1 MAWQYVHMVNP
12 SPGHTGGLLRR
23 LLRPSLRL
31 LPGALA
37 RQLLSLRGR
46 LLLGAAMLWTL
57 LCLTLLIFGWQSG
70 TLLVDETNRMHLRYE
85 AELIRNDIAQQVNQ
99 RLGALERLAR
109 HIPTPAEDALA
120 RRGVGHLEGLFDG
133 LILVDTDSR
142 ILDDWPVDSGR
153 LSQNVGDRPYA
164 RFMHAVQRPHISEPF
179 VGRVSGSP
187 LVMMLVPL
195 RDARGRYTG
204 FLGGLVDIAKGPF
217 FDGFDH
223 LRLGDDGVV
232 TITTASGLRLYQ
244 PCQRR
249 AITTVDREAKPWLDR
264 ALDGWEGEAEGAMP
278 VGGDALKAYRQVW
291 PARWVVGVYLP
302 LEQAYN
308 PLARVIEQVGNR
320 AFWALGLL
328 LPLVALLLWLTL
340 RPLTRLAQQIRD
352 LKRGRRDNL
361 AITTRMG
368 ELRQIIDTFNAVE
381 GERRTSLQHLHEQ
394 EAVLR
399 GILAASPQAMF
410 VTDTEGRITF
420 VNPALESLLHLA
432 PPAPMNRLASHL
444 HPDDREPVM
453 AAWRESLA
461 HNRDFERQFRYLDEQ
476 GAERWLDV
484 HASTVEVAG
493 EAIGLVGAV
502 RDITQRRH
510 DDALRRWE
518 AEHDP
523 LTGLLN
529 RRGFERRLEDAFAD
543 WEKAG
548 TPAALVLFD
557 LDHFKPVNDK
567 GGHALGDEM
576 LKRVAGA
583 MREVTRSSDH
593 AARQGGDEFAL
604 LLNGCGIDQATA
616 IAEALR
622 ERVGTQSVEQDG
634 RIWRVTASLGVSQF
648 HADDKSVEAVIARA
662 DDASYQA
669 KARGRNAVAMV

>member
-1 MAWQYVHMVNP
+1 MVNSSQSRP
-12 SPGHTGGLLRR
+12 TDRPR
-23 LLRPSLRL
+23 LP
-31 LPGALA
+31 LA
-37 RQLLSLRGR
+37 PLFKTLTRQLLSLRGR
-46 LLLGAAMLWTL
+46 LLLGAALLWTL
-57 LCLTLLIFGWQSG
+57 LCLTLLAFGWQSG

-99 RLGALERLAR
+99 RLTALERLAGR
-109 HIPTPAEDALA
+109 IPTPAEGALA
-120 RRGVGHLEGLFDG
+120 RQGAGHLEGLFDG

-142 ILDDWPVDSGR
+142 ILDDWPADAGR
-153 LSQNVGDRPYA
+153 LGKNVGDRPYA
-164 RFMHAVQRPHISEPF
+164 RFMHEVKRPHVSEPF

-187 LVMMLVPL
+187 RVMMLVPL
-195 RDARGRYTG
+195 RDTRGRYTG
-204 FLGGLVDIAKGPF
+204 FVGGLVDIAEGPF

-244 PCQRR
+244 PRQRR
-249 AITTVDREAKPWLDR
+249 SITPVDRQGRPWLDQ
-264 ALDGWEGEAEGAMP
+264 ALDGWEGEAQGAMP
-278 VGGDALKAYRQVW
+278 TGGEALTAYRQVW

-302 LEQAYN
+302 MEQAYG
-308 PLARVIEQVGNR
+308 PLARLIERVGDR
-320 AFWALGLL
+320 AFLALGLL

-340 RPLTRLAQQIRD
+340 RSLTRLGHQIGE
-352 LKRGRRDNL
+352 LKRGQREQL
-361 AITTRMG
+361 TIPTRMG

-381 GERRTSLQHLHEQ
+381 GERRDTLQHLHEQ

-410 VTDTEGRITF
+410 VTDTAGSITF
-420 VNPALESLLHLA
+420 VNPALEALLHLA
-432 PPAPMNRLASHL
+432 PPAPVSRLVGHL

-461 HNRDFERQFRYLDEQ
+461 HHRDFERQFRYLDEQ

-484 HASTVEVAG
+484 HASTIEVAD
-493 EAIGLVGAV
+493 EVIGLVGVV

-548 TPAALVLFD
+548 TPGALVLFD
-557 LDHFKPVNDK
+557 LDRFKPINDE
-567 GGHALGDEM
+567 GGHALGDIM
-576 LKRVAGA
+576 LQRVAEA
-583 MREVTRSSDH
+583 IREVTRSSDH
-593 AARQGGDEFAL
+593 SARQGGDEFAL
-604 LLNGCGIDQATA
+604 LLNGCGLDQAMT
-616 IAEALR
+616 IANALR
-622 ERVGTQSVEQDG
+622 ERIAIRVVEQDG
-634 RIWRVTASLGVSQF
+634 RAWRVTASLGVSRF
-648 HADDKSVEAVIARA
+648 AAGDTSAAAAIARA
-662 DDASYQA
+662 DAASYRA
-669 KARGRNAVAMV
+669 KSAGRDGVASG